1 MKKYTLFTLIVL
13 VTFIGACSDRR
24 ADIGGMAEGEQ
35 LDSYLTEVVPPCVA
49 TEATPD
55 PCPDYLPAQRQGSGV
70 GYSGM
75 MPWFEVPS
83 FTERLLWDPEDDAFI
98 SVQIVVRGTVKPG
111 TIRCKNYRA
120 RIPDYMVQYLPNTH
134 IQDQYIVNRYHYSCF
149 ADVAVK
155 EYIVGKGPSVL
166 TVLLDRLGIHQKID
180 PDQKPGAG
188 YLAYYGDPEKT
199 SKSYEGREMIFF
211 LGAAPSIVVEAWA
224 GLGGGNMWFLQQT
237 ETGIRAVAEYYRDA
251 ILDKHRNKLNLPL
264 DEMIADIKQAAIN
277 RDALTGGRIAVDPD
291 LPMFVTDAHDL
302 RDFYTSVGAVYDTTE
317 NATVLP
323 PPVPGEGDP
332 PAPTLPVNDG
342 TTETTIPV
350 PGEEETAPPATD
362 DAGLSVGQTS
372 TTTTETTTI
381 SSTTTTTVPSST
393 TEVAPADTVTTTT
406 EVTETT
412 TTTSAVTETVTGT
425 TTTTTEAPNE
435 ESDPPPA
442 DDITD
447 GEEHTTTT
455 TTAPPAGEDSPPTET
470 VFPTEELPTPTTTPP
485 AGDDIPADTTDIPLP
500 SDDPAPP
507 ANGEVPADNPGAD
520 ELPTDGAG
528 A

>member
-1 MKKYTLFTLIVL
+1 MFSNRTPWTLLLSLVIIV
-13 VTFIGACSDRR
+13 GACSSA
-24 ADIGGMAEGEQ
+24 ADTNSEGERT
-35 LDSYLTEVVPPCVA
+35 YLTETIPPCVA
-49 TEATPD
+49 TEVAPD
-55 PCPDYLPAQRQGSGV
+55 PCPEFLPTQKQESSVAHL
-70 GYSGM
+70 GM

-83 FTERLLWDPEDDAFI
+83 FTERLLWDSEDDAFI

-111 TIRCKNYRA
+111 TTRCKNYRA

-180 PDQKPGAG
+180 PDQKTGAG

-323 PPVPGEGDP
+323 PPVPGED
-332 PAPTLPVNDG
+332 ASADG
-342 TTETTIPV
+342 S
-350 PGEEETAPPATD
+350 G
-362 DAGLSVGQTS
+362 
-372 TTTTETTTI
+372 
-381 SSTTTTTVPSST
+381 
-393 TEVAPADTVTTTT
+393 
-406 EVTETT
+406 
-412 TTTSAVTETVTGT
+412 
-425 TTTTTEAPNE
+425 
-435 ESDPPPA
+435 
-442 DDITD
+442 
-447 GEEHTTTT
+447 
-455 TTAPPAGEDSPPTET
+455 
-470 VFPTEELPTPTTTPP
+470 
-485 AGDDIPADTTDIPLP
+485 
-500 SDDPAPP
+500 
-507 ANGEVPADNPGAD
+507 
-520 ELPTDGAG
+520 
-528 A
+528 